1 LTRREQNEE
10 KNKSL
15 RVVIDTNVIIS
26 SLLSEGPPRDVLRL
40 AYKKRIHLVM
50 SPFILGEVEY
60 VLKEKF
66 KWEDKKVW
74 EFLKELRSLSHL
86 VETSVKLSIQN
97 VPQEDCEIVECG
109 LEGKAQV
116 IVSGDKKHLLP
127 LKEYQDIKIVSPT
140 EFLREWY
147 KH

>member
-1 LTRREQNEE
+1 
-10 KNKSL
+10 
-15 RVVIDTNVIIS
+15 
-26 SLLSEGPPRDVLRL
+26 
-40 AYKKRIHLVM
+40 M

-74 EFLKELRSLSHL
+74 ELLKELRSLSHL

-97 VPQEDCEIVECG
+97 VPQEDCEIVESG